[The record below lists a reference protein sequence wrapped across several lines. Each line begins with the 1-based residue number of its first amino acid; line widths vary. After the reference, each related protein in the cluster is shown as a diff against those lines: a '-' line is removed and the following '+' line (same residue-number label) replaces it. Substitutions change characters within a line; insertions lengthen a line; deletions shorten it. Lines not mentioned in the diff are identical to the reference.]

1 MKSFLSQTVPVIGWL
16 LASGSAL
23 FAEEQKAPVAEA
35 TANQVPAVS
44 KETILQK
51 KVEKVTTEQDELQA
65 DAQDLAAGQTDQ
77 KIIELIEECQNA
89 MNDAI
94 DNLEKFDTGKGTI
107 AAQTEVIEI
116 IYKAAEQKANGSG
129 SGGSS
134 SMQSMLQMMQGMM
147 GNGKSDT
154 KANNKGKS
162 RQKGGQGSG
171 GESSSPS
178 SSVKGK
184 ESDKKEPRKLAKTA
198 GEAGL
203 TYPDEFA
210 KAMNAYN
217 KSVDNQIQPPQP
229 DSKAP

>member
-23 FAEEQKAPVAEA
+23 FAEEQKVPVAEA
-35 TANQVPAVS
+35 TENQALVVS

-51 KVEKVTTEQDELQA
+51 KVEKVTDEQDELQA
-65 DAQDLAAGQTDQ
+65 DAQDLAAGQTNQ
-77 KIIELIEECQNA
+77 KIIEFIEECQNA

-107 AAQTEVIEI
+107 AAQTEVIEK
-116 IYKAAEQKANGSG
+116 IYKAAEQKANGKSG
-129 SGGSS
+129 SG
-134 SMQSMLQMMQGMM
+134 MQGMLQMMQGMM
-147 GNGKSDT
+147 GNSQSDT
-154 KANNKGKS
+154 KTDKKGKS
-162 RQKGGQGSG
+162 GQKEGQG
-171 GESSSPS
+171 GEGKSSSPS
-178 SSVKGK
+178 SSVKGN
-184 ESDKKEPRKLAKTA
+184 ESDKKEPRRLAKTA

-217 KSVDNQIQPPQP
+217 KSIDNQQQLPQQ

>member
-23 FAEEQKAPVAEA
+23 FAEEQKAPEAEA
-35 TANQVPAVS
+35 TENQSLVVS

-51 KVEKVTTEQDELQA
+51 KVEKVTDEQDELQA
-65 DAQDLAAGQTDQ
+65 DAQDLAAGQTNQ
-77 KIIELIEECQNA
+77 KIIEFIEECQNA

-107 AAQTEVIEI
+107 AAQTEVIEK
-116 IYKAAEQKANGSG
+116 IYKAAEQKANGKSG
-129 SGGSS
+129 SG
-134 SMQSMLQMMQGMM
+134 MQGMLQMMQGMM
-147 GNGKSDT
+147 GNSQSDT
-154 KANNKGKS
+154 KTDKKGKS
-162 RQKGGQGSG
+162 GQKEGQG
-171 GESSSPS
+171 GEGKSSSPS
-178 SSVKGK
+178 SSVKGN
-184 ESDKKEPRKLAKTA
+184 ESDKKEPRRLAKTA

-217 KSVDNQIQPPQP
+217 KSIDNQQQLPQQ

>member
-35 TANQVPAVS
+35 TEKQAPAVS

-51 KVEKVTTEQDELQA
+51 KVEKVTDDQDELQA
-65 DAQDLAAGQTDQ
+65 DAQDLAAGQTNQ
-77 KIIELIEECQNA
+77 KIIEFIEECQNA

-107 AAQTEVIEI
+107 AAQTEVIEK
-116 IYKAAEQKANGSG
+116 IYKAAEQKANGKSG
-129 SGGSS
+129 SG
-134 SMQSMLQMMQGMM
+134 MQGMLQMMQGMM
-147 GNGKSDT
+147 GNSQSDT
-154 KANNKGKS
+154 KTDKKGKS
-162 RQKGGQGSG
+162 GQKEGQG
-171 GESSSPS
+171 GEGKSSSPS
-178 SSVKGK
+178 SSVKGN
-184 ESDKKEPRKLAKTA
+184 ESDKKEPRRLAKTA

-217 KSVDNQIQPPQP
+217 KSIDVQRQSPQP